1 MNELRN
7 QTLSLLKSGS
17 PRETIVEPDKTRA
30 LKEIGRADA
39 GFLKG

>member
-7 QTLSLLKSGS
+7 QILALLKSGL
-17 PRETIVEPDKTRA
+17 PCEIVVEPDKTRV
-30 LKEIGRADA
+30 LKEIGRAGA